1 MIRPAL
7 PVQSPVGGKSA
18 PYRSIAEAAIEP
30 DRGGPR
36 EFARDIQPRSCQR
49 RADPAWSGFAAMI
62 WFWLGFFALVAL
74 LLFLDLGVLHR
85 RAAEAS
91 LRSAVGW
98 TIGWICLGLSF
109 AGVVYLIY
117 EHAWL
122 GARMS
127 SAPSA
132 HPTHGASLGGS
143 DAAITYVAAYLLE
156 QALSIDNIFV
166 MSLLFRSFRVPAKYQ
181 HRVLFWG
188 ILGAIGFRIAMLG
201 GGAYLAKQFTWV
213 FYVFGAYL
221 GWQGIKLL
229 RGGDDDADHDKS
241 LAIRG
246 LRRFVR
252 IVDGDHGG
260 KFTVLIDGRRA
271 LTTVAVCLVVIE
283 LTDIVFA
290 LDSIPAV
297 LAVSQDTFIIVTS
310 NIFAIMGL
318 RSLYFVLAGAMA
330 KFQYLKIALAVL
342 LIVIGIKLC
351 AHNVLEI
358 PHPIS
363 LAVIAGIIGAGVI
376 ASVIST
382 RRASPAAPAE

>member
-1 MIRPAL
+1 
-7 PVQSPVGGKSA
+7 
-18 PYRSIAEAAIEP
+18 
-30 DRGGPR
+30 
-36 EFARDIQPRSCQR
+36 
-49 RADPAWSGFAAMI
+49 MI

-85 RAAEAS
+85 RAAEPS
-91 LRSAVGW
+91 LRSAVAW
-98 TIGWICLGLSF
+98 TVGWICLGLSF
-109 AGVVYLIY
+109 SGVVYLIY
-117 EHAWL
+117 ENAWL
-122 GARMS
+122 GAQMT
-127 SAPSA
+127 SAPG
-132 HPTHGASLGGS
+132 HGRAVGVVPGGGG
-143 DAAITYVAAYLLE
+143 DAAITYVSAYLLE

-166 MSLLFRSFRVPAKYQ
+166 MSLLFRSFRVPTKYQ

-201 GGAYLAKQFTWV
+201 GGAYLANRFSWI

-229 RGGDDDADHDKS
+229 RGEDDDASEHEKS
-241 LAIRG
+241 LAVRV

-260 KFTVLIDGRRA
+260 KFTIEIDGRRA

-297 LAVSQDTFIIVTS
+297 LAVSTDPFIVVTS

-318 RSLYFVLAGAMA
+318 RSLYFVLAGAMS
-330 KFQYLKIALAVL
+330 KFKYLKVALAVL
-342 LIVIGIKLC
+342 LILIGVKL
-351 AHNVLEI
+351 VLHDVHDI
-358 PHPIS
+358 SPTLS
-363 LAVIAGIIGAGVI
+363 LALIAGIIGSGVV
-376 ASVIST
+376 ASVIAN
-382 RRASPAAPAE
+382 RRGPAAEQP

>member
-1 MIRPAL
+1 
-7 PVQSPVGGKSA
+7 
-18 PYRSIAEAAIEP
+18 
-30 DRGGPR
+30 
-36 EFARDIQPRSCQR
+36 
-49 RADPAWSGFAAMI
+49 MI

-85 RAAEAS
+85 RATEPS
-91 LRSAVGW
+91 LRSAVAW
-98 TIGWICLGLSF
+98 TVGWICLGLSF
-109 AGVVYLIY
+109 SGVVYLIY

-122 GARMS
+122 GAQMT
-127 SAPSA
+127 SAPA
-132 HPTHGASLGGS
+132 HGRAFGVVPSGGGGS
-143 DAAITYVAAYLLE
+143 DAAITYVSAYLLE

-166 MSLLFRSFRVPAKYQ
+166 MSLLFTSFRVPAKYQ

-201 GGAYLAKQFTWV
+201 GGAFLAKRFTWV

-229 RGGDDDADHDKS
+229 RGGDDEDGDHDKS
-241 LAIRG
+241 LAIRA

-260 KFTVLIDGRRA
+260 KFTVQIDGRRA

-290 LDSIPAV
+290 FDSIPAV
-297 LAVSQDTFIIVTS
+297 LAVSQDTFIIITS
-310 NIFAIMGL
+310 NIFAILGL

-330 KFQYLKIALAVL
+330 KFKYLKIALALL
-342 LIVIGIKLC
+342 LILIGVKLILHDLVDLSH
-351 AHNVLEI
+351 A
-358 PHPIS
+358 IS
-363 LAVIAGIIGAGVI
+363 LALIAGIIGSGVV
-376 ASVIST
+376 ASVVAS
-382 RRASPAAPAE
+382 RRAEAAEARAVE